1 MNLNF
6 NEKIEQKIRIYIIQL
21 LELWEANPEI
31 ENCINCIYF
40 NSKLKAKEILNNA
53 EIKNIFEY
61 NLNLN
66 QKFEIGVPEELKN
79 KNLFI
84 TKPVSL
90 EGFDIFDFFETDSL
104 ESTLSKKNSSY
115 YLVRKKYYKS
125 LDNILLAIYS
135 DYSKIKLG
143 IYRKVISDKLSID
156 LDFKS
161 DREQIDDFIH
171 SYTFPSVIIKYN
183 NEIHQLNA
191 DVRDLIFIRGQ
202 SFMLLNLWAKNYLF
216 SEFGQVVKVENKDDE
231 PIIYELQ
238 GKYRVCNSGDK
249 IELWNATISTFMN
262 LHILHFRV
270 FENWLID
277 TLVD

>member
-6 NEKIEQKIRIYIIQL
+6 NEKIEQKIHIYINQL

-53 EIKNIFEY
+53 EIKNFFEY

-79 KNLFI
+79 NNLFI

-104 ESTLSKKNSSY
+104 ESALSKKNSNY

-125 LDNILLAIYS
+125 LDNILLSIYS
-135 DYSKIKLG
+135 DYSKIKTG

-171 SYTFPSVIIKYN
+171 SYTFPCVIVNYN
-183 NEIHQLNA
+183 NEIYQLNA
-191 DVRDLIFIRGQ
+191 DVRNLIFIRGQ
-202 SFMLLNLWAKNYLF
+202 SFMLFNLWAKNYLF
-216 SEFGQVVKVENKDDE
+216 SEFGQVMKVENKDDE

-249 IELWNATISTFMN
+249 IELWNAIISTLVN

-270 FENWLID
+270 FEKWLID